1 MHTLT
6 PMAVATALTA
16 LFSGLAAPAR
26 ADRDPDGEGIPP
38 LPLTFKALE
47 WNCPATCI
55 AVAPASGRLL
65 CLNGNEGLSCDD
77 CEAAWVD
84 PGQSRIAWRSLQS
97 CGQMEPALH
106 KGALAAINAEA
117 AKLKARAVEPEFAPD
132 TFTRVTEPH
141 VHQVGELTFVLDSR
155 TLRIMRKGTP
165 EGELAWAPIGR
176 ALEKDE
182 EVTIESF
189 ALGGGHLVAVFYKN
203 PEFVRGETRW
213 EMLSKQTPTPAD
225 ATPLAPETGARAKC
239 APDANCPPDYD
250 PIVPYMRHFCAQT
263 LTDAELAGLRTQAR
277 RGELGKRELIALF
290 NLRGAFHG
298 YAFKA
303 EKWLNAFYYGSGAWL
318 PDECRRLIRASAT
331 EKDVPT
337 AFATLRDK
345 VKAIWSELP

>member
-1 MHTLT
+1 MDTTKRIVGAAAL
-6 PMAVATALTA
+6 VAL
-16 LFSGLAAPAR
+16 LAGRAGTAR
-26 ADRDPDGEGIPP
+26 ADPDPDGEGIPT

-65 CLNGNEGLSCDD
+65 CLSGNEGLSCDD

-84 PGQSRIAWRSLQS
+84 PGQSRIAWKSLQE
-97 CGQMEPALH
+97 CGQMEPTFR
-106 KGALAAINAEA
+106 KSTLAAINAEA
-117 AKLKARAVEPEFAPD
+117 AKLKARAAEPEFAPD
-132 TFTRVTEPH
+132 TFTRVAEPQ

-155 TLRIMRKGTP
+155 TLRIARKGSP
-165 EGELAWAPIGR
+165 EGELAWAPVGR
-176 ALEKDE
+176 ALAKDE

-189 ALGGGHLVAVFYKN
+189 ALGQGHLIGIFYKS
-203 PEFVRGETRW
+203 PDFVRGEARW
-213 EMLSKQTPTPAD
+213 EFVSKQAPAPAD
-225 ATPLAPETGARAKC
+225 ATTLPPETGARAKC
-239 APDANCPPDYD
+239 GPDANCPADYD

-277 RGELGKRELIALF
+277 RGELGKRELIAIF

-298 YAFKA
+298 YEFKA
-303 EKWLNAFYYGSGAWL
+303 EKWLNGFYYGSGAWL

-331 EKDVPT
+331 EKDVPN

-345 VKAIWSELP
+345 VKAIWSELR